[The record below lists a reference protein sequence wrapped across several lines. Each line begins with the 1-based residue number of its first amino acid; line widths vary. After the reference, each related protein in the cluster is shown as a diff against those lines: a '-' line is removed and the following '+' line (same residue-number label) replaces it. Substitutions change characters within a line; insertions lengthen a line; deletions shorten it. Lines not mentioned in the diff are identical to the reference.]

1 MTGSDKFPFF
11 RFTGDI
17 PSGNEHVINIAEFYL
32 DDSTCFSFIYL
43 LSSNVFKCRLDI
55 ANLFTG
61 HGPFKGKPFMR
72 MRDIN
77 IFNFEKTPCVELGEV
92 KQGINGSIIPRYR
105 LLEDKGHL
113 VLYERQM
120 TGVTNVFTVCNK
132 LEYSL
137 IRAKAQSLRRK
148 NNGTR

>member
-11 RFTGDI
+11 RFNGDI
-17 PSGNEHVINIAEFYL
+17 SSGNDHIINVAEFYL
-32 DDSTCFSFIYL
+32 DTSTCFSFIYL
-43 LSSNVFKCRLDI
+43 DSDVFKCRLDV
-55 ANLFTG
+55 ANLFAG
-61 HGPFKGKPFMR
+61 GGPFKGKPFMK

-77 IFNFEKTPCVELGEV
+77 VFNFGEIPCVDLGEV
-92 KQGINGSIIPRYR
+92 DQGAGSIVPRYS

-137 IRAKAQSLRRK
+137 MRAKTQSLRRK
-148 NNGTR
+148 NNGTG